1 MSLSNPSSAAGA
13 EAPLLE
19 VENMSVG
26 FRARGKPTAQAVRGV
41 SYTVERG
48 ETLAIVGESGSG
60 KSVSA
65 MAMLGLLPGSAEI
78 TGQARLEG
86 IDLLALKPKE
96 LRSYRGRR
104 IAMIFQDPM
113 TAFHPAFTIGNQI
126 AETITVHG
134 LADKKQAM
142 VQAADLLEMVGV
154 PEPGV
159 RVKQYPHEFSGGTRQ
174 RAMVAMAIANKPDLL
189 IADEPTTALDVTIQ
203 AQVMEVLA
211 NIQKEVNA
219 ALLLI
224 THDLGVVA
232 SVADRVQVMY
242 GGRIVER
249 ADVRPLFRTPRN
261 PYTRGLLT
269 SLPRVDGA
277 RDDRL
282 IPIPGSPPSI
292 LAMPP
297 GCAFAPRC
305 TFRTDVCDERAA
317 DLEMV
322 VEGHESRCHHNADL
336 AAWQPLHSG
345 SGS

>member
-1 MSLSNPSSAAGA
+1 MNVSGSTNQ
-13 EAPLLE
+13 PLLE
-19 VENMSVG
+19 VDNMSVG
-26 FRARGKPTAQAVRGV
+26 FRAKKKPTAQAVRGV
-41 SYTVERG
+41 SYSIERG

-65 MAMLGLLPGSAEI
+65 MAMLGLLPSSAEI
-78 TGQARLEG
+78 TGQVRLEG
-86 IDLLALKPKE
+86 VDLLALTPKE
-96 LRSYRGRR
+96 LRTYRGRR

-134 LADKKQAM
+134 LANKKQALSR
-142 VQAADLLEMVGV
+142 AAELLELVGV

-159 RVKQYPHEFSGGTRQ
+159 RVNQYPHEYSGGMRQ

-219 ALLLI
+219 ALILI

-249 ADVRPLFRTPRN
+249 ADVRPLFRAPRN

-277 RDDRL
+277 RDNRL

-305 TFRTDVCDERAA
+305 SYRTEVCDASAA
-317 DLEMV
+317 DLQMV
-322 VEGHESRCHHNADL
+322 VDGHESRCHHNADL
-336 AAWQPLHSG
+336 PEWTPLQTG
-345 SGS
+345 SES

>member
-1 MSLSNPSSAAGA
+1 VSD
-13 EAPLLE
+13 PLLR
-19 VENMSVG
+19 VEDLSVG
-26 FRARGKPTAQAVRGV
+26 FRARKKPTAQAVRGL
-41 SYTVERG
+41 SYSVERG

-65 MAMLGLLPGSAEI
+65 LAMLGLLPNSAEI
-78 TGQARLEG
+78 NGKAVFDG
-86 IDLLALKPKE
+86 VDLLSLKQKE

-113 TAFHPAFTIGNQI
+113 TAFHPAFTIGDQI
-126 AETITVHG
+126 AETIVVHG
-134 LADKKQAM
+134 LADKKQAHS
-142 VQAADLLEMVGV
+142 QAGDLLELVGV

-159 RVKQYPHEFSGGTRQ
+159 RVDQYPHEFSGGMRQ
-174 RAMVAMAIANKPDLL
+174 RAMIAMAIANKPALL

-211 NIQKEVNA
+211 NMQTEVDA
-219 ALLLI
+219 ALILI

-249 ADVRPLFRTPRN
+249 ASVNEIFATPRN
-261 PYTRGLLT
+261 PYTRGLLQ
-269 SLPRVDGA
+269 SLPRLDGE

-282 IPIPGSPPSI
+282 VPIAGSPPSI

-305 TFRTDVCDERAA
+305 PHRTDVCNERSA
-317 DLEMV
+317 DLEPIGV
-322 VEGHESRCHHNADL
+322 RHESRCHNHYDLPLWGSATAD
-336 AAWQPLHSG
+336 AAHG
-345 SGS
+345 